1 MKQTLFECFIMGMDM
16 ALNGTLTDVPGI
28 RVGHATNLEAATGC
42 TVIACPP
49 NTIGGVDVRGGAPGT
64 RETDL
69 LNPHN
74 HVEQVSA
81 VVLSGGSAYG
91 LATADGVM
99 RYLAEQGQ
107 GYRTS
112 SGYLVPIVPA
122 AILFDLGIGTLG
134 VYPDAAMGYAACQ
147 AATADPVAQ
156 GTVGAGTG
164 AVCGAM
170 LGKAFATKGGLGSA
184 SIEVRPGLIV
194 AALVAVNAV
203 GDITDEQGQII
214 AGLRTPPDGNTFT
227 GMLNALRQFQ
237 PAAPAPSA
245 PDARENT
252 VIGVIATNAKLSKAH
267 INKVAQM
274 AHDGIARAVNPAHTM
289 YDGDTLFALATGE
302 VEADA
307 TVIGAFAAEAM
318 AQAIRNGI
326 RAATS
331 LDGVRAWN
339 E

>member
-1 MKQTLFECFIMGMDM
+1 MS
-16 ALNGTLTDVPGI
+16 LNGTLTDVPGI
-28 RVGHATNLEAATGC
+28 RVGHATNMEAATGC
-42 TVIACPP
+42 TVIVCPSG
-49 NTIGGVDVRGGAPGT
+49 TIGGVDVRGGAPGT

-74 HVEQVSA
+74 HVEHVSA

-99 RYLAEQGQ
+99 RCLAEQGQ

-122 AILFDLGIGTLG
+122 AILFDLGIGTPG

-147 AATADPVAQ
+147 AATGDPVAQ

-164 AVCGAM
+164 AMCGAM

-184 SIEVRPGLIV
+184 SIEIRSGLIV

-203 GDITDEQGQII
+203 GDITDEQGRIM

-227 GMLNALRQFQ
+227 GMLNALRQ
-237 PAAPAPSA
+237 PPPTPPA

-302 VEADA
+302 IEADA
-307 TVIGAFAAEAM
+307 TVIGAFAAEVM

-326 RAATS
+326 WAATS

>member
-1 MKQTLFECFIMGMDM
+1 MP
-16 ALNGTLTDVPGI
+16 LNGTLTDIPGI
-28 RVGHATNLEAATGC
+28 RVGQVTNLEAATGC
-42 TVIACPP
+42 TVIVCPP
-49 NTIGGVDVRGGAPGT
+49 GTVGGVDVRGGAPGT

-69 LNPHN
+69 LNPNN

-99 RYLAEQGQ
+99 RCLADQGL
-107 GYRTS
+107 GYRS
-112 SGYLVPIVPA
+112 GAGYLVPIVPA
-122 AILFDLGIGTLG
+122 AILFDLSMGTPG

-147 AATADPVAQ
+147 VATSDPVMQ

-164 AVCGAM
+164 AICGAM
-170 LGKAFATKGGLGSA
+170 RGKAFATKGGLGSA
-184 SIEVRPGLIV
+184 SIEIRPGLFV

-203 GDITDEQGQII
+203 GDVTDEQGHII
-214 AGLRTPPDGNTFT
+214 AGLRMEGGGFV
-227 GMLNALRQFQ
+227 GILNALRQFVP
-237 PAAPAPSA
+237 PAAAPTA
-245 PDARENT
+245 PDERENT

-274 AHDGIARAVNPAHTM
+274 AHDGIARAVNPSHTM
-289 YDGDTLFALATGE
+289 YDGDTIFALATGD
-302 VEADA
+302 VPSDA

-318 AQAIRNGI
+318 SQAIRNGI